1 MHCLTWDRKLP
12 WRRCVK
18 KWRLQADP
26 AIERK
31 YNLLQQGNRMK
42 KDDAGPADYLIFLGQ
57 VAALL
62 DSDFLREAETF
73 DYGQW
78 ELPFEAVL
86 LKLMEE
92 SPKNEGI
99 DIGLA
104 KKLAKYAGLLDE
116 GVLTPDTWQRF
127 IYWYGAPAR

>member
-1 MHCLTWDRKLP
+1 MHCPTWDRKLP

-42 KDDAGPADYLIFLGQ
+42 KDDAGPADYLIFLDQ

-86 LKLMEE
+86 LKRKH
-92 SPKNEGI
+92 SPRTAVSAF
-99 DIGLA
+99 LA
-104 KKLAKYAGLLDE
+104 RSALPFCG
-116 GVLTPDTWQRF
+116 
-127 IYWYGAPAR
+127 

>member
-1 MHCLTWDRKLP
+1 
-12 WRRCVK
+12 V
-18 KWRLQADP
+18 
-26 AIERK
+26 
-31 YNLLQQGNRMK
+31 K
-42 KDDAGPADYLIFLGQ
+42 KDDAGSADYLIFLGQ

-86 LKLMEE
+86 LKLMEG